1 MVMGIIIITSCR
13 DDADRRRAY
22 VENNTQDTLV
32 LYTKGSVL
40 LRVSNA
46 LIHWCL
52 CWNMPK
58 VCPYVVMRFAP
69 SLIVAGM
76 NHRILSRLT
85 RIPRDSK
92 RRLFVGICVNLW
104 HKNLRKNIFVWLV
117 EFVVLKPSYKLA
129 QIFTNYLSWLWQWV
143 TQIRNWR
150 GVGAGIDAAP
160 LSWAW
165 CECVVCRRGAPP

>member
-1 MVMGIIIITSCR
+1 MKKLLGLALLMVMGIIIITSCR

-32 LYTKGSVL
+32 LYTKGTVL

-52 CWNMPK
+52 CRNMPK

-76 NHRILSRLT
+76 NHRISSRFT
-85 RIPRDSK
+85 RIQREDYLWK
-92 RRLFVGICVNLW
+92 FV
-104 HKNLRKNIFVWLV
+104 
-117 EFVVLKPSYKLA
+117 
-129 QIFTNYLSWLWQWV
+129 
-143 TQIRNWR
+143 
-150 GVGAGIDAAP
+150 
-160 LSWAW
+160 
-165 CECVVCRRGAPP
+165 